1 MSNRGRYIAYAKKMQ
16 ELTGKYNPESRP
28 SAIGRLEAQQQKIRR
43 QAEIEEALKEAMTD
57 GK

>member
-16 ELTGKYNPESRP
+16 ELTAKYNPENRP
-28 SAIGRLEAQQQKIRR
+28 SAFGRLQAQQQKIRE
-43 QAEIEEALKEAMTD
+43 QAEIEEALKEAMAY

>member
-1 MSNRGRYIAYAKKMQ
+1 MSNRGRDIAYAKKMQ

-43 QAEIEEALKEAMTD
+43 QAEIEEALKEAMSD